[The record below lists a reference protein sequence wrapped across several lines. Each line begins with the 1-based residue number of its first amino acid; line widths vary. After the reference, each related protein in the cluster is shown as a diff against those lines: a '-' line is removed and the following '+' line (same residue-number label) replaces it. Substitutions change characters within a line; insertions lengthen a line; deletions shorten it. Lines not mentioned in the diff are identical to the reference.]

1 MAEMALGYGSEYQL
15 LRYLGHHRNFLD
27 SKIKEATKSDSPI
40 EWMDYPVS
48 TKRHSLDGEY
58 EGIEFFGHYK
68 DTQGKVKFIQD
79 EWVKFWPQKGSSQNW
94 DGIFWQDNILYL
106 VEAKAHLDE
115 MKSPKGTG
123 AKGNGRNK
131 IIDAFY
137 LTCKDK
143 ELADK
148 WADSRYYQ
156 LANRLAFAYFC
167 NSIIKINAKLCYIYF
182 INGFKNGYIQERNCN
197 VGSAAVFK
205 QAIEK
210 EYEELQINQNE
221 ELKKYILD
229 PIFIDAFSSH

>member
-58 EGIEFFGHYK
+58 EGIKFFGHHK
-68 DTQGKVKFIQD
+68 NTQGKLKFIQD

-94 DGIFWQDNILYL
+94 DGVFWQDNILYL

-115 MKSPKGTG
+115 MKSEGTNAG
-123 AKGNGRNK
+123 EKSINK
-131 IIDAFY
+131 IINAFY
-137 LTCKDK
+137 LTCKDM
-143 ELADK
+143 ELAKK
-148 WADSRYYQ
+148 WAKSRYYQ
-156 LANRLAFAYFC
+156 LANRLAFVYFC

-182 INGFKNGYIQERNCN
+182 INGFKNGYIQERNYN
-197 VGSAAVFK
+197 VVNEAVFV